1 MKCGSC
7 NEVSDKW
14 IDVTQSESNDVKGGR
29 GTANLV
35 FKCKLCSRENNM
47 GIIKDDIIFQY
58 FSVLNNLTSINL
70 DIISESLTSYNDE
83 DQGKFKTIVKFDCRG
98 MEPTD
103 FSPRVCQ
110 IYGPFKHFS
119 IMFILFLEWLDR

>member
-14 IDVTQSESNDVKGGR
+14 IYITLSESNDVKGGR

-47 GIIKDDIIFQY
+47 GIGKDHIQNKCFTLIR
-58 FSVLNNLTSINL
+58 NETA
-70 DIISESLTSYNDE
+70 TA
-83 DQGKFKTIVKFDCRG
+83 
-98 MEPTD
+98 
-103 FSPRVCQ
+103 
-110 IYGPFKHFS
+110 
-119 IMFILFLEWLDR
+119 